1 MKTFSDKNFEELKN
15 NSYPGRGI
23 VIGTSH
29 DESRIFQ
36 IYWIMGRS
44 PNSRNRVF
52 VREDNG
58 FLKTKLFDESR
69 AEDQSLIIYYPMKH
83 IDGCHIVTN
92 GDQTDTIFKTIAEG
106 GEFEKAVETREY
118 EPDAPNFTP
127 RISGIS
133 YGAGKYLYK
142 FSIIKTLYGNEDSL
156 SRCFFCYRNGV
167 AGYGHMISTYSGD
180 GSPLP
185 SFTGEPQIVP
195 VFKTA
200 EENLENY
207 WSALNRD
214 NRISIAVKTIEMA
227 SGGGFELIIKN
238 KLS

>member
-23 VIGTSH
+23 VIGISH

-58 FLKTKLFDESR
+58 FLKTKLFDESNSK
-69 AEDQSLIIYYPMKH
+69 DQSLIIYYPMKH
-83 IDGCHIVTN
+83 INDCHIVTN
-92 GDQTDTIFKTIAEG
+92 GDQTDTVFNTVAEG
-106 GEFEKAVETREY
+106 ADFENAIETREY

-133 YGAGKYLYK
+133 YLNDEYLYK
-142 FSIIKTLYGNEDSL
+142 LSIIKTLYGNSDNL
-156 SRCFFCYRNGV
+156 ARYFFCYKNGA
-167 AGYGHMISTYSGD
+167 AGCGHMITTYSGD
-180 GSPLP
+180 GDPLP
-185 SFTGEPQIVP
+185 SFMGEPLIVP
-195 VFKTA
+195 IFKTA

-207 WSALNRD
+207 WNALNRD
-214 NRISIAVKTIEMA
+214 NRISIVVKTINRA
-227 SGGGFELIIKN
+227 NGNFELILKN
-238 KLS
+238 KLL

>member
-15 NSYPGRGI
+15 NPYPGRGI

-58 FLKTKLFDESR
+58 FVKTKLFDESK
-69 AEDQSLIIYYPMKH
+69 AQDQSLIIYYPMKH
-83 IDGCHIVTN
+83 LHNCHIVTN
-92 GDQTDTIFKTIAEG
+92 GDQTDTVFDAITEG
-106 GEFEKAVETREY
+106 ANFEKAIETREY

-133 YGAGKYLYK
+133 YFAGKYLYK
-142 FSIIKTLYGNEDSL
+142 LSIIKTVYGNKDNL
-156 SRCFFCYRNGV
+156 SRHFFCYRNGTV
-167 AGYGHMISTYSGD
+167 GYGHMISTYSGD
-180 GSPLP
+180 GNPLP
-185 SFTGEPQIVP
+185 SFSGEPHIVP
-195 VFKTA
+195 IFRTA

-207 WSALNRD
+207 WDALEHD
-214 NRISIAVKTIEMA
+214 NRISIAVKTIDRVN
-227 SGGGFELIIKN
+227 GNFELILKN